1 MRDGMCAVVFA
12 EGTRSRTGDLL
23 PFKKGPFV
31 FAIASQVPLVPIY
44 CAGTFDILPKGSIW
58 VRPKP
63 VTLMFGEPMSTK
75 GLTYEDRQKLMAE
88 ARTVIERLRSEAGE

>member
-1 MRDGMCAVVFA
+1 MCAVVFA